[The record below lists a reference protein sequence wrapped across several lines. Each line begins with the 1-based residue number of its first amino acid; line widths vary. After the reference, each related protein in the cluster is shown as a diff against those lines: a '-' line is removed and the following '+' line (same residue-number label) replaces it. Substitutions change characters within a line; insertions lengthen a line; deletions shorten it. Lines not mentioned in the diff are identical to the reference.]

1 MESYSII
8 NVLMLAAFGLMVAVS
23 GGVIYLTFID
33 WRDRRLQNQDKRSER
48 SERKSRR

>member
-23 GGVIYLTFID
+23 GGVIYLTFVD
-33 WRDRRLQNQDKRSER
+33 WRDRRRQNQDKQ
-48 SERKSRR
+48 SERKGRR